1 MTNQNINEG
10 EKKNTQKLRD
20 VESSTWL
27 CMDFTYTKICARL
40 LANISR

>member
-1 MTNQNINEG
+1 MK
-10 EKKNTQKLRD
+10 EKKNTHKKLRD

>member
-1 MTNQNINEG
+1 MK
-10 EKKNTQKLRD
+10 EKKKRTKKLRD

-40 LANISR
+40 LAYISR